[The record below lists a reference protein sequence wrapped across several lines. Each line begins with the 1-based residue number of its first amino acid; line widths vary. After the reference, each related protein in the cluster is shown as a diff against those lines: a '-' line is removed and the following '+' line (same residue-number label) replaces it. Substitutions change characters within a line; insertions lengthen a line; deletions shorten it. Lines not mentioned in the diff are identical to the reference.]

1 MLRLMGPASSL
12 LLAADLTQPLPVLL
26 CQQDMRHRQ
35 KYGRLLSGM
44 FLLLLLTRPALAC
57 LTVAPSTPV
66 ATHDCCKKSCQH
78 QQMQKEMERCCQQQ
92 HNSTTRP
99 LALSLGKDR
108 IAALDGAAMLTHA
121 TVVVPQAPARTTH
134 LTSQPDLGRIH
145 APPPLYVLH
154 RSLLI

>member
-1 MLRLMGPASSL
+1 MGPASPL
-12 LLAADLTQPLPVLL
+12 LPPADLTQPFSVLL

-57 LTVAPSTPV
+57 LTVAPSTRA

-92 HNSTTRP
+92 HNSTAQP
-99 LALSLGKDR
+99 LTLSLENGHK
-108 IAALDGAAMLTHA
+108 AALDGAAMLAHA
-121 TVVVPQAPARTTH
+121 TVVVPQAPAVTTYVM
-134 LTSQPDLGRIH
+134 SQPDLGRIH